1 MPTKFRLKGF
11 QRISEAIDDSLGQL
25 ERKTLDDVR
34 QFGETSV
41 RQIWDKTDR
50 SIAYTTIMTT
60 LDRLYRKGLL
70 NRRMVGRAFVYTAKY
85 SVEEM
90 ERGVAEDVI
99 GNLLDTTRGSVEQVL
114 ACIVDTVSER
124 DRMLLDDL
132 ERLVQEKRRE
142 LDARK

>member
-41 RQIWDKTDR
+41 RQIWDKTGR

-99 GNLLDTTRGSVEQVL
+99 GNLLDTNRGSVEPVL

>member
-50 SIAYTTIMTT
+50 SIACTTIMTT

-99 GNLLDTTRGSVEQVL
+99 GNLLDTTRGSVEPVL